1 MSTTSAREI
10 PFARPDFH
18 EAEARAV
25 AAVIA
30 TGWVSQGPQ
39 VARFESMFAERIG
52 ATHAVATTS
61 CTTALHLALLLAGAG
76 PDDEVICPSYTFI
89 ATPNAVLYAGATPI
103 FADID
108 PDTWNIDPADVMR
121 RVTPRTKA
129 VIPVHQVGLAADLD
143 AFAPLAARGIAI
155 IEDAACAIG
164 STYRGRSIGSH
175 GNVACWSFHPRKT
188 ISMGEG
194 GMLTT
199 DDADAAER
207 ARRLRSFAATVS
219 DHDRHQTGGVVYEEY
234 RELGFNYRMTD
245 VQAAIGIEQLAKLD
259 RLLARRKEIARRY
272 DAAFAPLPQ
281 VQTPARPAYAEH
293 AFQSYGIRLLSG
305 CAIDRDALLRELVT
319 DGISCRRGIPPAH
332 LEPLYRDRF
341 GAVALPVTEEI
352 AARSLFLPIF
362 ASLSD
367 ADHDRIIDAVVRRL
381 RPLVA

>member
-10 PFARPDFH
+10 PFARPDFD

-52 ATHAVATTS
+52 ATHAV
-61 CTTALHLALLLAGAG
+61 
-76 PDDEVICPSYTFI
+76 
-89 ATPNAVLYAGATPI
+89 ATPI

-175 GNVACWSFHPRKT
+175 GNVA
-188 ISMGEG
+188 
-194 GMLTT
+194 
-199 DDADAAER
+199 
-207 ARRLRSFAATVS
+207 
-219 DHDRHQTGGVVYEEY
+219 
-234 RELGFNYRMTD
+234 
-245 VQAAIGIEQLAKLD
+245 
-259 RLLARRKEIARRY
+259 
-272 DAAFAPLPQ
+272 
-281 VQTPARPAYAEH
+281 
-293 AFQSYGIRLLSG
+293 
-305 CAIDRDALLRELVT
+305 
-319 DGISCRRGIPPAH
+319 
-332 LEPLYRDRF
+332 
-341 GAVALPVTEEI
+341 
-352 AARSLFLPIF
+352 
-362 ASLSD
+362 
-367 ADHDRIIDAVVRRL
+367 
-381 RPLVA
+381 